1 MFVSVVSLHFTS
13 SSLIF
18 NFAASRSIF
27 KRSDSKASGVTG
39 TLVFLDFGCC
49 VLLELLDGIG
59 GTDGKCELLDVVGC
73 VMVDVVTAVVVVV
86 AAVVVVSLVSGVNE
100 RAEGSNDVTK
110 DG

>member
-1 MFVSVVSLHFTS
+1 MESLHFTS

-27 KRSDSKASGVTG
+27 KRSDSKAAGVTG

-49 VLLELLDGIG
+49 VLVEPLVGIGWTDVKSELLDAVRSVV
-59 GTDGKCELLDVVGC
+59 VVG
-73 VMVDVVTAVVVVV
+73 VAVVVVV
-86 AAVVVVSLVSGVNE
+86 SLIGGVNE

-110 DG
+110 DVDVG

>member
-1 MFVSVVSLHFTS
+1 MESLHFTS

-49 VLLELLDGIG
+49 VLLEPLDGIG
-59 GTDGKCELLDVVGC
+59 GTDDKGKLLYVERCDMVV
-73 VMVDVVTAVVVVV
+73 VVAAVVVVV
-86 AAVVVVSLVSGVNE
+86 AAVVVVSLASGVNE

-110 DG
+110 DVSVG